1 MEEFERLEAE
11 LRQLYES
18 YVLRFRCVT
27 YLEQQY
33 EAAEQAEQERMEERQ
48 VSKRVFPLKSFFLEV
63 FYLNVSNIT
72 FKNKI
77 GCN

>member
-1 MEEFERLEAE
+1 MEEFERLEVE
-11 LRQLYES
+11 LRRLYES

-48 VSKRVFPLKSFFLEV
+48 VCRFLV
-63 FYLNVSNIT
+63 KYFL
-72 FKNKI
+72 
-77 GCN
+77 